1 MKLTTL
7 NLLLAAFLVC
17 MLVGAPI
24 VSASGKEEAPRI
36 ALDQA
41 KEMLNKP
48 GVVFID
54 VRAGKD
60 WTGSDVKISSAVRE
74 EPNQSSEWMGKYS
87 KDKTLIFYCA

>member
-7 NLLLAAFLVC
+7 NLFIAVFLVC
-17 MLVGAPI
+17 ILIGVPI
-24 VSASGKEEAPRI
+24 VSASGKKEAPRI

-41 KEMLNKP
+41 KDMLNKP

-54 VRAGKD
+54 VRTDKD
-60 WTGSDVKISSAVRE
+60 WVASDMKISGAVRE
-74 EPNQSSEWMGKYS
+74 EPKQSSEWMGKYS